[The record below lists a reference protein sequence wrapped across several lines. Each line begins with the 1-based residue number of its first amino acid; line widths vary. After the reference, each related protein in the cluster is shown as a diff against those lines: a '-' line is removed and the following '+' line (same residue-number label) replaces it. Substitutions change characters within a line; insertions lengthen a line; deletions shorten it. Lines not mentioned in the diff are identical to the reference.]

1 MDLESLNRRNNRQ
14 QDFISRLPDELLC
27 NILSRLPTEDAIR
40 TTILSSRWN
49 DLWTSIHNLYFND
62 RNFRQSF
69 VGDENSSKTS
79 FMIFVDQVLARF
91 QSKAIQVFSLS
102 CDSLRT
108 RYELSRVNAWIRF
121 AIEHNALSFACSG
134 DFPTFPNLIHL
145 ELNIE
150 PSFGWKLLP
159 HFLSSSPNLK
169 VLILKKERRR
179 FCDRIMDDLNASC
192 DLEEYNPEAS
202 IWIEPKTLP
211 SCLSSHL
218 EEIQIKD
225 TSGKDDELE
234 AIRYFLKYGVVLKK
248 FSIGFRSRSKEHLKN
263 EILML
268 PRGSMTCEIDF

>member
-1 MDLESLNRRNNRQ
+1 MSAEMV
-14 QDFISRLPDELLC
+14 
-27 NILSRLPTEDAIR
+27 A
-40 TTILSSRWN
+40 
-49 DLWTSIHNLYFND
+49 
-62 RNFRQSF
+62 
-69 VGDENSSKTS
+69 
-79 FMIFVDQVLARF
+79 
-91 QSKAIQVFSLS
+91 
-102 CDSLRT
+102 
-108 RYELSRVNAWIRF
+108 
-121 AIEHNALSFACSG
+121 ALSFACSG

-145 ELNIE
+145 ELNID